1 MSDLNSC
8 TLTGNL
14 TKDAEVKLI
23 GAKQTPCCEFTV
35 ANNTGFGQYEKASL
49 PITRTV
55 EGN

>member
-8 TLTGNL
+8 TFTGNL

-35 ANNTGFGQYEKASL
+35 ANNTGFGQYEKASFIQVQL
-49 PITRTV
+49 W
-55 EGN
+55 G